1 MKLDDLIKNLTEMRA
16 NWGNLDVR
24 VRERYVGGSDY
35 REPWTTVVKLAK
47 TGEQIICVE

>member
-24 VRERYVGGSDY
+24 VRERYIGGYDY
-35 REPWTTVVKLAK
+35 VEPSITVVKPAK
-47 TGEQIICVE
+47 TNEKIICVE

>member
-1 MKLDDLIKNLTEMRA
+1 MKLDDLIKDLTEMRA

-35 REPWTTVVKLAK
+35 KEQWTTVVKLAK